1 MEMGMSSMNISKSID
16 YLLENGSDLL
26 CYRLHRDVLH
36 DLTPVEEENYLDKIR
51 QSDDYKLLLSH
62 IHENGYI
69 GRGMH
74 SLEKFKTSHLDDG
87 EAAARY
93 IANTGIPADTP
104 FVYNFAMALRND
116 VVLEKEFSYYHP
128 EKVRFANRNRGLNS
142 GSTLGVLLNACQAL
156 MGYGDDEEIKP
167 FVDISYRAFT
177 SLLELNSIQDL
188 VQFNPHLK
196 RKYNYPTITL
206 ETYFPCQY
214 HLETLACTNSW
225 RNPDSVALLA
235 QAINYHDQICTDGFS
250 FAVKIDGK
258 QMGLLWAYMAP
269 FYELSF
275 PNKAP
280 NHRKTLTCLAKVVGE
295 RADVVKRSRK
305 ILEEMLDAD
314 GVLRTTFGTPYEKRC
329 FKNNFRIAHPYAE
342 IGLEP
347 NHKTDR
353 AIWCE
358 LTFWAVQFLH
368 TLGAAQW

>member
-1 MEMGMSSMNISKSID
+1 MNISRSID
-16 YLLENGSDLL
+16 YLLENGGNLL
-26 CYRLHRDVLH
+26 RYRLHRDVLH
-36 DLTPVEEENYLDKIR
+36 DLTPVEEENHLEGLR

-74 SLEKFKTSHLDDG
+74 SWEKFKTSHLDDG
-87 EAAARY
+87 ESAARY

-116 VVLEKEFSYYHP
+116 DVLEEEFSYYHP
-128 EKVRFANRNRGLNS
+128 EKVRFANRNCGLNS
-142 GSTLGVLLNACQAL
+142 GSSLGVTINTCQAL
-156 MGYGDDEEIKP
+156 IGYGDDGEIKP

-177 SLLELNSIQDL
+177 SLLELNSVYDL
-188 VQFNPHLK
+188 VEFNPNLK
-196 RKYNYPTITL
+196 RKYNYPTITP

-225 RNPDSVALLA
+225 RTSDSVELLA
-235 QAINYHDQICTDGFS
+235 KAINYHDEICTDHFS
-250 FAVKIDGK
+250 FAVKMNGK
-258 QMGLLWAYMAP
+258 QVGPGWAYMQP
-269 FYELSF
+269 FHELSF
-275 PNKAP
+275 PSKAP

-295 RADVVKRSRK
+295 KADVVKRSRK

-314 GVLRTTFGTPYEKRC
+314 GVLRTTFDTPYQKKC
-329 FKNNFRIAHPYAE
+329 FKDNLRIAHPYAE

-347 NHKTDR
+347 NHRKDC

-358 LTFWAVQFLH
+358 LTFWAVQYLYI
-368 TLGAAQW
+368 LGAAEW